1 MVVACGFMVFVFLM
15 RSEATPIRPDLNTVL
30 QKAQQDPPQ
39 QMPLAR
45 AGWNGPEMTP
55 PSQNANS
62 IYNQY
67 GPEASAR
74 HARASL
80 LAAATPD
87 YRAVAGILLVILL
100 LRRMRQP
107 RRAPVA
113 RATALGET
121 PIVSSG
127 ASENP
132 SHLKRVA

>member
-1 MVVACGFMVFVFLM
+1 MVFVFLV

-55 PSQNANS
+55 PSQDVNS

-67 GPEASAR
+67 GPAASAR

-100 LRRMRQP
+100 LRRIRQS
-107 RRAPVA
+107 RRVTVA
-113 RATALGET
+113 RTAT
-121 PIVSSG
+121 ISSG

-132 SHLKRVA
+132 DNLKRVA